1 MRKITPYVIIGCVL
15 LVLVSC
21 SKEKSVDTSVNA
33 PGTGTGSAVGKTEKG
48 AWNFISMR
56 GLTSETV
63 EFNEFGDA
71 TKIVT
76 TSDYTTINNAGT
88 IKFDGSTMS
97 GIGLTYSVDAMAKT
111 YIYTN
116 GTLEDS
122 LELPFAAT
130 IPPINSTASYKKIG
144 SDSIYVQSGA
154 FTNIST
160 GGTTQASSG
169 GYKLAWDGDKMTMTA
184 SVAINKID
192 VSTGISQKISQRATQ
207 IITLQKQ

>member
-1 MRKITPYVIIGCVL
+1 MRKIAPYLLIGCVL

-21 SKEKSVDTSVNA
+21 SKEKSVDTPENT

-48 AWNFISMR
+48 SWNFISMR
-56 GLTSETV
+56 GITSETI
-63 EFNEFGDA
+63 EFDQFGDA

-88 IKFDGSTMS
+88 IKFDGSTMT

-116 GTLEDS
+116 GTVEDS

-144 SDSIYVQSGA
+144 SDSIFVQSGA
-154 FTNIST
+154 FKNVGT

-169 GYKLAWDGDKMTMTA
+169 GYKLAWDGDKMTMTG
-184 SVAINKID
+184 SVSISKID
-192 VSTGISQKISQRATQ
+192 FSTGISQKITQRATQ